1 MQTIISFGIYISTI
15 RKKSKA
21 EYQEIKTQSAIIM
34 IIIYTIPVPK
44 LKVAITKGS
53 SRTLLQEAQVKN
65 FNATI
70 LI

>member
-15 RKKSKA
+15 RKKSKT

-44 LKVAITKGS
+44 LKVVITKGS
-53 SRTLLQEAQVKN
+53 RSTLLQEAQVK
-65 FNATI
+65 I
-70 LI
+70 LTLQF